1 MAVEFYKLDE
11 DLPLDDFL
19 LLPTKAFISYGHS
32 SVPKVIQTVQ
42 KVFNSKRYVPEM
54 LRGLGVSIDD
64 SLAFSNG
71 DSLTSFYYESKA
83 GGVTDKSLENK
94 LKTRLN
100 LQENQISFHT
110 TCFVI
115 NFNANHSGHGWLQS
129 IKKPHDEE
137 SWPPQWF
144 KKAASFLLPTCQDAI
159 MASNSAELSI
169 RNSSSVLNVS
179 SPSPTRTF
187 NNETSQDE
195 MESSITNQDSTASS
209 LQQSFHNNSHDD
221 IDSSIVLNQ
230 NMESSL
236 LQLDSNTNVADESTE
251 ITSTTTSALSSMPGD
266 SLACG
271 MNTPRPDNAKQ
282 EKIDKESYVPEK
294 LQMPLVS
301 FKPTLSKKTV
311 KTRKGQQL
319 QWTGNTME
327 KHGNIRSNN
336 KKELLSFLHTI
347 SGGDQQRAALILEG
361 VIKEI
366 PVAKE
371 KLLKNTIDTDIVASI
386 SDTVKSFGS

>member
-1 MAVEFYKLDE
+1 
-11 DLPLDDFL
+11 
-19 LLPTKAFISYGHS
+19 
-32 SVPKVIQTVQ
+32 
-42 KVFNSKRYVPEM
+42 
-54 LRGLGVSIDD
+54 
-64 SLAFSNG
+64 
-71 DSLTSFYYESKA
+71 
-83 GGVTDKSLENK
+83 
-94 LKTRLN
+94 
-100 LQENQISFHT
+100 
-110 TCFVI
+110 
-115 NFNANHSGHGWLQS
+115 
-129 IKKPHDEE
+129 
-137 SWPPQWF
+137 
-144 KKAASFLLPTCQDAI
+144 
-159 MASNSAELSI
+159 
-169 RNSSSVLNVS
+169 
-179 SPSPTRTF
+179 
-187 NNETSQDE
+187 
-195 MESSITNQDSTASS
+195 
-209 LQQSFHNNSHDD
+209 
-221 IDSSIVLNQ
+221 
-230 NMESSL
+230 MESSL
-236 LQLDSNTNVADESTE
+236 LQLDSNTNVEDESTE
-251 ITSTTTSALSSMPGD
+251 ITSTTTICSVPGD
-266 SLACG
+266 SLANG
-271 MNTPRPDNAKQ
+271 MNTPRPENAKQ